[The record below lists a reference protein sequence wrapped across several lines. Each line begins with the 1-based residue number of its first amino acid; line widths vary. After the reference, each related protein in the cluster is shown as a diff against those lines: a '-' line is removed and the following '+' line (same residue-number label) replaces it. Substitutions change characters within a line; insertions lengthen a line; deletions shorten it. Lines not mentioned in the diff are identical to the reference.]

1 MTITDRIRDQVA
13 AIAPWDALESEHRRT
28 ALAWLESTDDVFRR
42 VSSPPEPA
50 MHLVSYFLPVD
61 DQRGGVLLGEHRKSG
76 LWLPPGGHVEPGEHP
91 LDTVRRECVEE
102 LGVDA
107 VLHPVVGDRPLM
119 VTITRTRASRPDPH
133 TDVSLW
139 FVLALDPTQPITPD
153 PREYRSIRW
162 WSAEEITEHG
172 AAAFDP
178 HQARMLDKLGV
189 RLHAVASNPAE
200 SDKSTAESD
209 KSAMEPGHSALR

>member
-1 MTITDRIRDQVA
+1 MTLTDRIRDHVA
-13 AIAPWDALESEHRRT
+13 AIAPLDALESEHRST
-28 ALAWLESTDDVFRR
+28 ALAWLASTDDVFRR
-42 VSSPPEPA
+42 VSSPPAPA

-61 DQRGGVLLGEHRKSG
+61 DQSGRLLLGDHRKSG
-76 LWLPPGGHVEPGEHP
+76 LWLPPGGHVEPGEDP

-102 LGVDA
+102 LGVEA

-119 VTITRTRASRPDPH
+119 VTITQTRASQPDRH

-153 PREYRSIRW
+153 PREYHSVHW
-162 WSAEEITEHG
+162 WSAEEIAEHDP
-172 AAAFDP
+172 AAFDP

-189 RLHAVASNPAE
+189 HNHALA
-200 SDKSTAESD
+200 
-209 KSAMEPGHSALR
+209 